1 MESYCWSRTAGERE
15 ESSALL
21 VFYLEF
27 LESLCCFSVLTVLC
41 MWVPS
46 VWQEV
51 GITVQCDR
59 RCQRVPGKSVPLL
72 AHSPSQKWCSSGLI
86 SSSAL
91 VLWVRHTCIMS
102 AVAPAAGVWGFKYF
116 VKYRRELRSCSCVS
130 FSRLPRKQGSILY
143 CTTGIVL
150 QWLQSDK

>member
-1 MESYCWSRTAGERE
+1 MEPYCWSRTAGERGE
-15 ESSALL
+15 LSPPSIFFGVPRIPLLFLFAHSAVHVSAL
-21 VFYLEF
+21 
-27 LESLCCFSVLTVLC
+27 SV
-41 MWVPS
+41 
-46 VWQEV
+46 QEL
-51 GITVQCDR
+51 GITAQCAGGAKG
-59 RCQRVPGKSVPLL
+59 CLGTQ
-72 AHSPSQKWCSSGLI
+72 GLSWPI
-86 SSSAL
+86 PQHRSDAAVASFLVAAL

-102 AVAPAAGVWGFKYF
+102 AVAPEAGLWGFKCF